1 MSKPQFTVDVD
12 GSGSARTVKLRGECD
27 ISSAPH
33 LREVLRP
40 LVPPEVTQL
49 TVDVNG
55 LDFIDST
62 GLGVIVGALR
72 RLREAGGDLTM
83 TGAQGAVRRVLEVTR
98 LDKAIPLV

>member
-1 MSKPQFTVDVD
+1 MNGGEFTIDV
-12 GSGSARTVKLRGECD
+12 GGEGTARTVKLGGECD
-27 ISSAPH
+27 ISSAPQ

-40 LVPPEVTQL
+40 LVPPDVTQL
-49 TVDVNG
+49 TVDVSG

-83 TGAQGAVRRVLEVTR
+83 SGAQGAVRRVLEVTR